1 MSASTELPT
10 IAAPPYLPD
19 PAAVELE
26 DARATSPHESHVWTA
41 TGRERPVF
49 LDERGRRRR
58 WVLAGGV
65 LAGGVSSLWL
75 GGLIA
80 GAIGF
85 ATLPVSPSGPVAGIA
100 RTAAP
105 AERAHER
112 TEVARTLQPRS
123 PVSPAV
129 RLRVAARPAR
139 VAAVLP
145 ARKQTLPQS
154 S

>member
-1 MSASTELPT
+1 M
-10 IAAPPYLPD
+10 
-19 PAAVELE
+19 V
-26 DARATSPHESHVWTA
+26 SPEPHVWTA

-58 WVLAGGV
+58 WVLAGGA

-85 ATLPVSPSGPVAGIA
+85 ATLPAPSSAPVARIA
-100 RTAAP
+100 HTVAP
-105 AERAHER
+105 AEHVHER
-112 TEVARTLQPRS
+112 TEVARTLQRRAPA
-123 PVSPAV
+123 SPAA
-129 RLRVAARPAR
+129 RLRAGGRPTR